1 MRQFLVVVIV
11 LVGLS
16 ACSDQLHEP
25 GVYKGKSDS
34 LLKKQ
39 TTAEQQERLTQ
50 RLLDVQTDR

>member
-1 MRQFLVVVIV
+1 MRQFLVVVAM
-11 LVGLS
+11 LMGLS
-16 ACSDQLHEP
+16 GCSDQLHEP

-34 LLKKQ
+34 LLEKQ